1 MTAEENGAA
10 PADYGE
16 FSLLELLAHAYA
28 IEREAEE
35 RYVELG
41 DQMETHNNPAVAEI
55 FRKLARVE
63 GLHALQILDQVGEQE
78 LPHIPPW
85 EYSWRG
91 TESPEAIDA
100 GDVHYLMTPHHALG
114 LALRAEERAFRFY
127 NAIAATQKD
136 PDVRKL
142 AEEFAEEEREHVRL
156 VMEWLVK
163 IPEPAD
169 DWAEDPDPPRH
180 QE

>member
-1 MTAEENGAA
+1 MNAEENEAT
-10 PADYGE
+10 PTDYGE
-16 FSLLELLAHAYA
+16 FSRLEFLAHAYA

-35 RYVELG
+35 RYIELA

-63 GLHALQILDQVGEQE
+63 GLHALQILDQAGDRE

-85 EYSWRG
+85 EYRWRG

-100 GDVHYLMTPHHALG
+100 ADIHYLMTPHHALG
-114 LALRAEERAFRFY
+114 LALKAEERALRFFS
-127 NAIAATQKD
+127 AVAASQKD
-136 PDVRKL
+136 AEVRKL
-142 AEEFAEEEREHVRL
+142 AEEFAEDEREHVRL
-156 VMEWLVK
+156 VKEWLVK
-163 IPEPAD
+163 IPEPAE
-169 DWAEDPDPPRH
+169 DWAEDPDPSAS